1 VRAIMLFLAVLF
13 AGQAQ
18 AQQAAS
24 PQAQA
29 APTHGITILGT
40 PALPPDF
47 KHFPYVNPDAPKGG
61 EVVLGTLGTFDS
73 FNPFIVRGSP
83 AGPVA
88 RVWET
93 LLRGSLEEV
102 ATAYGA
108 VAQSVTVAP
117 DKLSVTFE
125 IRPEARFHDGK
136 PITADDVVWTFDTL
150 RKDGRPTYRQ
160 YYAEV
165 ESAVAEGPRRVT
177 FKFKNA
183 TNREL
188 PLIVGEMPIL
198 PRHWW
203 EGRDFTKPLSEPPL
217 GSGAYKVDK
226 FEFGRSITMRR
237 VEDWWGR
244 DLPVNKGMF
253 NFDTIRTEYFRDG
266 TIALEAFKAGQ
277 IDLRQENIAKQWATA
292 YDFPAVQRGLVR
304 KEELTNRLP
313 TGMQGFVMNTR
324 REIFRDPRVR
334 QALAVAFDFEWANK
348 NIFNG
353 AYTRTRSYF
362 ANSSLET
369 TGLPQGAELALL
381 ETYRAELPPELF
393 TKEFILPVTDGS
405 GNNREE
411 LRQALALF
419 KQAGWEVKDRKL
431 LDSSGKQM
439 SFEILLYEPAFER
452 VALPYIETLKRLGID
467 AGARTV
473 DPAQYQRLTD
483 TYDFDMTVGVFA
495 AGELPGNELA
505 TTWTCSSVKPEGGDN
520 LAGACSPAIDGLISK
535 VIAATTRDELTTAVH
550 ALDRVLQW
558 NWYVVPHWH
567 LRVSRVAWWDRFANP
582 GKPVRPG
589 FALDTWWLDPTRAA
603 ATDAARR
610 AR

>member
-1 VRAIMLFLAVLF
+1 MLFLAVLF

-165 ESAVAEGPRRVT
+165 DSAVAEGPRRVT

-362 ANSSLET
+362 ANSSPET

-467 AGARTV
+467 ARARTV

>member
-1 VRAIMLFLAVLF
+1 VRAILLLLAVLL
-13 AGQAQ
+13 AVPAQAQ
-18 AQQAAS
+18 APS
-24 PQAQA
+24 G
-29 APTHGITILGT
+29 PTHGITILGT

-47 KHFPYVNPDAPKGG
+47 PNFPYVNPNAPKGG
-61 EVVLGTLGTFDS
+61 EVVLGALGSFDS
-73 FNPFIVRGSP
+73 FNPFIVRGT
-83 AGPVA
+83 AAAPVI

-93 LLRGSLEEV
+93 LMRGSLDEV
-102 ATAYGA
+102 ATAYCN

-136 PITADDVVWTFDTL
+136 PITADDVVWTFDAL
-150 RKDGRPTYRQ
+150 RQHGRPTYRQ
-160 YYAEV
+160 YYADV
-165 ESAVAEGPRRVT
+165 DVAVADGPRRVT
-177 FKFKNA
+177 FKFKTA
-183 TNREL
+183 LNREL

-198 PRHWW
+198 PKHWW

-217 GSGAYKVDK
+217 GSGPYKVDK
-226 FEFGRSITMRR
+226 FDMGRSITLKR

-244 DLPVNKGMF
+244 DLPVSKGMF

-277 IDLRQENIAKQWATA
+277 VDLRQENIAKQWATA

-304 KEELTNRLP
+304 KEELPNKLP

-324 REIFRDPRVR
+324 RDLFKDVRVR
-334 QALAVAFDFEWANK
+334 QALATAFDFEWANK

-369 TGLPQGAELALL
+369 TGVPQGAELALL
-381 ETYRAELPPELF
+381 EPYRSELPAALF
-393 TKEFILPVTDGS
+393 TKEFNLPVTDGS

-411 LRQALALF
+411 IRAALALF
-419 KQAGWEVKDRKL
+419 AEAGWTVKDRKL
-431 LDSSGKQM
+431 VNAAGKQM

-467 AGARTV
+467 ARARTV

-483 TYDFDMTVGVFA
+483 IYDFDMTVAVFA

-505 TTWTCSSVKPEGGDN
+505 TYWTCVSVKPEGGEN
-520 LAGACSPAIDGLISK
+520 LAGACSPIIDDLVNRI
-535 VIAATTRDELTTAVH
+535 IAAATREQLTSAVH

-558 NWYVVPHWH
+558 SWYVVPHWH
-567 LRVSRVAWWDRFANP
+567 LRVSRVAWWDRFGNP
-582 GKPVRPG
+582 GIPVRPG